1 MCYHTIPSGT
11 LAESYRI
18 GENKGLT
25 LCWLTNT
32 FSDVKSKLR

>member
-18 GENKGLT
+18 GENKGLAP
-25 LCWLTNT
+25 CDHINT